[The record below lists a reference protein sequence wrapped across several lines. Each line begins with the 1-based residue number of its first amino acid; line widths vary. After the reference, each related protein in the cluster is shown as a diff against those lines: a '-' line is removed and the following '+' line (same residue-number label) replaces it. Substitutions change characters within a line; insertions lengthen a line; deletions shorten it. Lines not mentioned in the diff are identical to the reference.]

1 MSSSEA
7 AIVELSMNK
16 AIKVEMI
23 KNIAKTIKEILKNL
37 LLLIEIQKI
46 IKKIIFDTKETNR
59 TNPAVGS
66 KALNR
71 ENDIITID
79 TVKNSM

>member
-23 KNIAKTIKEILKNL
+23 KNIAKTIKEFLKNL
-37 LLLIEIQKI
+37 LLLIEIQK
-46 IKKIIFDTKETNR
+46 
-59 TNPAVGS
+59 
-66 KALNR
+66 L
-71 ENDIITID
+71 
-79 TVKNSM
+79 